1 MLVSKLFLFFFIL
14 QKDRSEGMTSA
25 LDLLEQQDT
34 WEEFLSYKLSNR
46 YISKKEK
53 EQFTSFV
60 SEKRYCQVAS
70 AIRKNGGL
78 SFPARREI
86 NKSGTSKKRT
96 VFTFSDDEN
105 IYLKAL
111 GYLLYRYDSKLSP
124 RCYSFRRT
132 ISARDAIFD
141 ILSQKDRDSLYCFKA
156 DISNY
161 FNSIPAD
168 SLVEVLKEIIT
179 DDPKLLSFLSDLLL
193 SGKST
198 LPDGTVSEEPRGAM
212 AGIPV
217 SPFFANVYLL
227 SMDRYFEEKGVSYFR
242 YSDDIL
248 IFSHSR
254 EDLDA
259 HITGFYRQ
267 IEEKGLSVNPKKVSV
282 SSPGDAW
289 EFLGFSYK
297 DGQVDISEVTKN
309 KLKGKIRRKAKALL
323 RWKTKTGAEY
333 ERAARALI
341 RTFNKKLY
349 NEENDDLFTW
359 CRWFFPVITTDK
371 SLRELDQ
378 YLLEYVRYLY
388 SGRHY
393 KGNFR
398 ITYDDIKKMGF
409 RSLVHEYYISRDAGE
424 SGDS

>member
-1 MLVSKLFLFFFIL
+1 MQGIL
-14 QKDRSEGMTSA
+14 GL
-25 LDLLEQQDT
+25 LDTKET
-34 WEEFLSYKLSNR
+34 WEEFLGYKLSNR
-46 YISKKEK
+46 YLSRKEK
-53 EQFTSFV
+53 SEV
-60 SEKRYCQVAS
+60 SSYVEEKRYLSVS
-70 AIRKNGGL
+70 AGFSEKPYL
-78 SFPARREI
+78 LDLPMRRDI
-86 NKSGTSKKRT
+86 NKSGTSRKRT

-105 IYLKAL
+105 MYLKAL
-111 GYLLYRYDSKLSP
+111 GYLLYRYDGKLSP
-124 RCYSFRRT
+124 RCYSFRRSV
-132 ISARDAIFD
+132 SARDAIFD

-161 FNSIPAD
+161 FNSIPAA
-168 SLVEVLKEIIT
+168 SLVEVLKEVIT
-179 DDPKLLSFLSDLLL
+179 NDPDLLHFLSVILLC
-193 SGKST
+193 GKST
-198 LPDGTVSEEPRGAM
+198 LPDGTVSLSPRGAM
-212 AGIPV
+212 AGTPV

-227 SMDRYFEEKGVSYFR
+227 SMDRYFEEIGASYFR

-248 IFSHSR
+248 IFAKTR
-254 EDLDA
+254 EELDA
-259 HITGFYRQ
+259 RISDFYRH

-309 KLKGKIRRKAKALL
+309 KLKGKIRRKAKSLL

-371 SLRELDQ
+371 SLRELDR